1 MASAPATL
9 ESTTPAPKTAQ
20 RTGWVLS
27 GIVIAF
33 LVMDSTMK
41 LLALPV
47 VTQASAALGWPD
59 DAGTARMLGALLLSI
74 TALYAVRRTSILGA
88 ILLTGYL
95 GGAVATHARI
105 GSPLLT
111 HILFGVYLGVL
122 AWAGLTLRNP
132 KLRDLF
138 AN

>member
-1 MASAPATL
+1 MATAPAT
-9 ESTTPAPKTAQ
+9 SAQAPSKTAQ

-33 LVMDSTMK
+33 LLMDSTMK

-59 DAGTARMLGALLLSI
+59 DAGTARLLGALLLSI
-74 TALYAVRRTSILGA
+74 TILYTVRRTSILGA

-111 HILFGVYLGVL
+111 HILVGVYLV
-122 AWAGLTLRNP
+122 GLP
-132 KLRDLF
+132 WG
-138 AN
+138 